1 MAKETLGSN
10 QEVLRID
17 SKKTKAIGAANVTMG
32 GLSIFS
38 SYNVCHSACMA
49 LIAGLSAIGIVVS
62 GMPLAFLIPYQLY
75 FWIFGIIILAVGTA
89 LYFKMGK
96 CISQTQA
103 EQSSAGP
110 SKTRGFAWEM
120 LVANAGLLFAGF
132 PFAGNSY
139 LIFMI
144 LGFAIVITVI
154 LVYLFERFEN
164 AN

>member
-1 MAKETLGSN
+1 MKKET
-10 QEVLRID
+10 
-17 SKKTKAIGAANVTMG
+17 AIGAANATMG
-32 GLSIFS
+32 GMSIFS

-62 GMPLAFLIPYQLY
+62 GMPLAFLIPYQIY
-75 FWIFGIIILAVGTA
+75 FWIFGIAIFAVGAA
-89 LYFKMGK
+89 LYFRMGK
-96 CISQTQA
+96 CIS
-103 EQSSAGP
+103 
-110 SKTRGFAWEM
+110 SKM
-120 LVANAGLLFAGF
+120 LVANFGLLFAGF

-144 LGFAIVITVI
+144 VGFAIIITVI